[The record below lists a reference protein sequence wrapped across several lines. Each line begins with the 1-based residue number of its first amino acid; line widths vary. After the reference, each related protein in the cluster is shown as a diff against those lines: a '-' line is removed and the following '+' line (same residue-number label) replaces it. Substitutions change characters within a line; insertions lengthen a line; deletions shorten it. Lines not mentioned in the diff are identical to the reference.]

1 MGDCNDDAVVDS
13 SAALHTDAR
22 LPPHE
27 DVATQRPPPMP
38 HCLDPSYQS
47 TFLEAHK
54 ADLQRLC
61 GLVQTPE
68 PGTFMHKDLTWT
80 IRIRA
85 KGRRDGP
92 MTQNHV
98 SVAYI
103 PWVRV
108 HDFVKGEE
116 ARLDGPCKFICRG
129 TLSNQQGKLTF
140 PRWNG
145 YSADLRCVSNMYFEL
160 HCA

>member
-1 MGDCNDDAVVDS
+1 MGDCNNDVVVES
-13 SAALHTDAR
+13 FAALPTNAR

-27 DVATQRPPPMP
+27 EVAAQRPPPMP
-38 HCLDPSYQS
+38 RGLDPSYQS
-47 TFLEAHK
+47 TFLEMHK
-54 ADLQRLC
+54 VDLERLC
-61 GLVQTPE
+61 ALVQTPK
-68 PGTFMHKDLTWT
+68 PGTFMHKDLTWAT
-80 IRIRA
+80 CIRV

-92 MTQNHV
+92 RTQNHV

-116 ARLDGPCKFICRG
+116 ARIDGPCKFICQG
-129 TLSNQQGKLTF
+129 TVSNQQGKLTF
-140 PRWNG
+140 PRWNS
-145 YSADLRCVSNMYFEL
+145 YSAVLRCVGNMYFEL